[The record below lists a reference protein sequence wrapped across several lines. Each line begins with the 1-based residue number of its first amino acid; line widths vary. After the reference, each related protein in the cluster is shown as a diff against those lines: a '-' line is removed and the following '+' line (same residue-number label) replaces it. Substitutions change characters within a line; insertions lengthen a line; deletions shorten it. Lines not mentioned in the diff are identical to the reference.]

1 MKQHA
6 TADQAKPVMG
16 HWVPITR
23 VQLRMGFVR
32 DAALAR
38 KYAMAH
44 PELMKYAPSV
54 AALRERA
61 AEWLRRPRT
70 KRQP

>member
-1 MKQHA
+1 MKHQKSA
-6 TADQAKPVMG
+6 ARADQIPD

-23 VQLRMGFVR
+23 TKLRMGFVR

-44 PELMKYAPSV
+44 PERMVFALRV
-54 AALRERA
+54 AALRDFA
-61 AEWLRRPRT
+61 AECLRRPIV
-70 KRQP
+70 KVQP

>member
-1 MKQHA
+1 VKQQKMASH
-6 TADQAKPVMG
+6 AKPVTG

-23 VQLRMGFVR
+23 TQLRMGFVR

-44 PELMKYAPSV
+44 PEHMEYALRV
-54 AALRERA
+54 AALRDFA
-61 AEWLRRPRT
+61 AECLRHPRT
-70 KRQP
+70 KVQP